1 MPATYPTNR
10 YQMYNANKLKIGLF
24 GANCSSGRVVTRA
37 PDRWSGNWADN
48 LKMAQL
54 AEEGGIDFLFPLGRW
69 KGYGGTTDYQGES
82 LETLTWASAL
92 LASTK
97 KMTVFGTVHAP
108 LINPVFAAKQMV
120 TADQVG
126 EGRFGLNI
134 VVGWNEG
141 EFEMFNVKQR
151 EHDARYEFAQEWIDA
166 IKLIWSDVSDVD
178 FQGKYFDLKGIRAMP
193 KPFGGQRPLIMNA
206 GASAVGQSFAVKN
219 CDAFFIQA
227 SRVSVDETAMNIAN
241 VRQSA
246 MQAGRSLDF
255 YTVGLVVCRAT
266 QKEAEDY
273 FRYAVIENAD
283 WSAIDSMM
291 ERRNLSSKT
300 LGKESYEEK
309 RLNAAINM
317 GGLPIVGDPD
327 FVAEKLALYSGAGL
341 TGVAVSLVNFIEE
354 TPFFCE
360 EVLPRLARMGLRE
373 ASGW

>member
-10 YQMYNANKLKIGLF
+10 YQMHNANKLKIGLF
-24 GANCSSGRVVTRA
+24 GANCSSGRVVTKA

-54 AEEGGIDFLFPLGRW
+54 AEEGGIDFLLPLGRW

>member
-54 AEEGGIDFLFPLGRW
+54 AEEGGIDFLLPLGRW

>member
-10 YQMYNANKLKIGLF
+10 YQMHNANKFKIGLF
-24 GANCSSGRVVTRA
+24 GVNCSSGRVVTKA

-54 AEEGGIDFLFPLGRW
+54 AEEGGIDFLLPLGRW

-178 FQGKYFDLKGIRAMP
+178 FQGKYFDLKGIRTMP

>member
-1 MPATYPTNR
+1 
-10 YQMYNANKLKIGLF
+10 
-24 GANCSSGRVVTRA
+24 
-37 PDRWSGNWADN
+37 
-48 LKMAQL
+48 
-54 AEEGGIDFLFPLGRW
+54 
-69 KGYGGTTDYQGES
+69 
-82 LETLTWASAL
+82 
-92 LASTK
+92 
-97 KMTVFGTVHAP
+97 MTVFGTVHAP

>member
-10 YQMYNANKLKIGLF
+10 YQMHNANKLKIGLF
-24 GANCSSGRVVTRA
+24 GANCSSGRVVTKA

-54 AEEGGIDFLFPLGRW
+54 AEEGGIDFLLPLGRW

-178 FQGKYFDLKGIRAMP
+178 FQGKYLDLKGIRAMP